1 MGANTFSMAIVGPWV
16 GYAFYKLTKVCH
28 GPDALAIF
36 LAMATADFSTYCV
49 TSVQLG
55 IAFPDQQSGVGGAA
69 AKFLGIFATTQVPLA
84 IAEGFLG
91 ILLFRF
97 LANVAAPQLRK
108 LGVLAD
114 EPAESADAAEVS
126 HA

>member
-1 MGANTFSMAIVGPWV
+1 M
-16 GYAFYKLTKVCH
+16 
-28 GPDALAIF
+28 
-36 LAMATADFSTYCV
+36 
-49 TSVQLG
+49 
-55 IAFPDQQSGVGGAA
+55 
-69 AKFLGIFATTQVPLA
+69 PLA

-97 LANVAAPQLRK
+97 LANVAAPQLRT